1 MDDCFVPIGCILKL
15 LQELQKQ
22 PRYQELDI
30 GANFVH
36 DISTE
41 IQSKIL
47 DHQVA
52 DLFTAPPLRVGS
64 EEVRKVE

>member
-15 LQELQKQ
+15 LQELQEQ
-22 PRYQELDI
+22 PRYLELDI
-30 GANFVH
+30 GANFIH

-52 DLFTAPPLRVGS
+52 DLFTAPALTGRE
-64 EEVRKVE
+64 EEVGKVE